1 MARRRPTKNIKEV
14 RPTIIGAGITE
25 QWYFTHLQSLFGL
38 KIKIRPRYF
47 GHETMNLL
55 AKRIEQ
61 VLSDEG
67 KAVVVFDTDVTTWD
81 DMEKKRFEQLK
92 KKYAKNSNVVIC
104 DSMPSI
110 EFWFLLHYVDT
121 SRSFPTS
128 KSVITQ
134 MVKYIP
140 NFDKTDSFL
149 RNMKWVESM
158 SSDGKLRKA
167 YERAKASVT
176 REGSTAMYGKPL
188 RRLDLHPT
196 SNSFFVSR
204 RQSRCRYG
212 SGSEGSLEITTT
224 LSYTSTSQSR

>member
-67 KAVVVFDTDVTTWD
+67 KAVVVFDTDPV
-81 DMEKKRFEQLK
+81 
-92 KKYAKNSNVVIC
+92 
-104 DSMPSI
+104 
-110 EFWFLLHYVDT
+110 LHGRD
-121 SRSFPTS
+121 
-128 KSVITQ
+128 
-134 MVKYIP
+134 
-140 NFDKTDSFL
+140 L
-149 RNMKWVESM
+149 
-158 SSDGKLRKA
+158 
-167 YERAKASVT
+167 
-176 REGSTAMYGKPL
+176 TAMYGKPL

-204 RQSRCRYG
+204 RQLRCRYG
-212 SGSEGSLEITTT
+212 SGREGSLEITTT
-224 LSYTSTSQSR
+224 LSYTSPSQSR

>member
-1 MARRRPTKNIKEV
+1 MTRRRPTKNIKEV

-61 VLSDEG
+61 VLSEEG

-81 DMEKKRFEQLK
+81 DMEKKRFKQLK
-92 KKYAKNSNVVIC
+92 KKYAKNGNVVIC

-134 MVKYIP
+134 LVKYIT

-149 RNMKWVESM
+149 RNKKWVESM
-158 SSDGKLRKA
+158 SSDGKLRQA
-167 YERAKASVT
+167 YERAKASVA
-176 REGSTAMYGKPL
+176 REGSY
-188 RRLDLHPT
+188 
-196 SNSFFVSR
+196 SNVWKAIEEI
-204 RQSRCRYG
+204 G
-212 SGSEGSLEITTT
+212 LMPSL
-224 LSYTSTSQSR
+224 

>member
-25 QWYFTHLQSLFGL
+25 QWYFIHLQSLFGL

-149 RNMKWVESM
+149 RNNLQAP
-158 SSDGKLRKA
+158 SDDASKAGPQQLLHGNVCCNIFWPLSVLLPVRPDTRLPTRKRSA
-167 YERAKASVT
+167 
-176 REGSTAMYGKPL
+176 
-188 RRLDLHPT
+188 
-196 SNSFFVSR
+196 
-204 RQSRCRYG
+204 
-212 SGSEGSLEITTT
+212 
-224 LSYTSTSQSR
+224 

>member
-25 QWYFTHLQSLFGL
+25 QWYFIHLQSLFGL

-55 AKRIEQ
+55 AKCIGH
-61 VLSDEG
+61 VLSEEG

-92 KKYAKNSNVVIC
+92 KYAKNGNVMIC

-110 EFWFLLHYVDT
+110 EFWLLLHYVDT

-134 MVKYIP
+134 LVKYIT

-149 RNMKWVESM
+149 RNKKWVEDM
-158 SSDGKLRKA
+158 SSEGKLQQA
-167 YERAKASVT
+167 YNRAKAHGT
-176 REGSTAMYGKPL
+176 GKGL
-188 RRLDLHPT
+188 YSYVWKAIEETGL
-196 SNSFFVSR
+196 
-204 RQSRCRYG
+204 
-212 SGSEGSLEITTT
+212 
-224 LSYTSTSQSR
+224 LSK

>member
-1 MARRRPTKNIKEV
+1 MTRRRPTKNIKEV

-61 VLSDEG
+61 VLSEEG

-92 KKYAKNSNVVIC
+92 KKYAKNGNVVIC

-110 EFWFLLHYVDT
+110 EFWFLLD
-121 SRSFPTS
+121 R
-128 KSVITQ
+128 KSTRL
-134 MVKYIP
+134 
-140 NFDKTDSFL
+140 N
-149 RNMKWVESM
+149 
-158 SSDGKLRKA
+158 SS
-167 YERAKASVT
+167 
-176 REGSTAMYGKPL
+176 
-188 RRLDLHPT
+188 HP
-196 SNSFFVSR
+196 
-204 RQSRCRYG
+204 
-212 SGSEGSLEITTT
+212 
-224 LSYTSTSQSR
+224 

>member
-92 KKYAKNSNVVIC
+92 KKYAKNSN
-104 DSMPSI
+104 
-110 EFWFLLHYVDT
+110 
-121 SRSFPTS
+121 
-128 KSVITQ
+128 
-134 MVKYIP
+134 
-140 NFDKTDSFL
+140 N
-149 RNMKWVESM
+149 N
-158 SSDGKLRKA
+158 
-167 YERAKASVT
+167 
-176 REGSTAMYGKPL
+176 REN
-188 RRLDLHPT
+188 D
-196 SNSFFVSR
+196 FF
-204 RQSRCRYG
+204 CFAYG
-212 SGSEGSLEITTT
+212 SKLIHLDFALFFGS
-224 LSYTSTSQSR
+224 

>member
-110 EFWFLLHYVDT
+110 EFWFLRKRIRDA
-121 SRSFPTS
+121 SRYTS
-128 KSVITQ
+128 KKISL
-134 MVKYIP
+134 KLL
-140 NFDKTDSFL
+140 FL
-149 RNMKWVESM
+149 
-158 SSDGKLRKA
+158 SDIFLF
-167 YERAKASVT
+167 
-176 REGSTAMYGKPL
+176 P
-188 RRLDLHPT
+188 
-196 SNSFFVSR
+196 FV
-204 RQSRCRYG
+204 RQQFPV
-212 SGSEGSLEITTT
+212 LA
-224 LSYTSTSQSR
+224 

>member
-55 AKRIEQ
+55 AKRIGH
-61 VLSDEG
+61 VLSEEG

-92 KKYAKNSNVVIC
+92 KYAKNGNVMIC

-110 EFWFLLHYVDT
+110 EFWLLLHYVDT

-134 MVKYIP
+134 LVKYIT

-149 RNMKWVESM
+149 RNKKWVEDM
-158 SSDGKLRKA
+158 SSEGKLQQA
-167 YERAKASVT
+167 YNRAKAHGT
-176 REGSTAMYGKPL
+176 GKGL
-188 RRLDLHPT
+188 YSYVWKAIEETGL
-196 SNSFFVSR
+196 
-204 RQSRCRYG
+204 
-212 SGSEGSLEITTT
+212 
-224 LSYTSTSQSR
+224 LSK